1 MDFYCEEFIGSKT
14 CSLIRHFLHKHTG
27 MLRCAASTQRCSITK
42 MTHCKRRCGVRRFTL
57 PVQAGLHA
65 TDTSQRV
72 LIHLWSTWT
81 SRLHVSDSR
90 RFKNIKRT
98 ITGADEAAD
107 DEMNCDQ
114 SADQLLVHNM
124 SENGGKGQSFLKCF
138 QRCSVLTV
146 GTFDCVIK

>member
-1 MDFYCEEFIGSKT
+1 MFIDPALPPQTHWDAAVCCIHTEMFYNEDDPLQAALWCETVYTSCPGRLARHRHISEGSDP
-14 CSLIRHFLHKHTG
+14 SLVH
-27 MLRCAASTQRCSITK
+27 MN
-42 MTHCKRRCGVRRFTL
+42 V
-57 PVQAGLHA
+57 P
-65 TDTSQRV
+65 
-72 LIHLWSTWT
+72 T
-81 SRLHVSDSR
+81 SRVR
-90 RFKNIKRT
+90 QQT
-98 ITGADEAAD
+98 IQKHQTYNNRSDEAAD

>member
-57 PVQAGLHA
+57 PVQVGLHA

-98 ITGADEAAD
+98 IT
-107 DEMNCDQ
+107 DQ
-114 SADQLLVHNM
+114 MKLLMMKWTVINLLI
-124 SENGGKGQSFLKCF
+124 SCWFITCQKTVEKVRVSSNVSKDVQFWQSGRSTAL
-138 QRCSVLTV
+138 
-146 GTFDCVIK
+146 